1 MNRLSPRKRSL
12 PLAGIAILT
21 HAEEKPKRTVR
32 IRDAMSA
39 GWSPGPRPV
48 ENAG

>member
-1 MNRLSPRKRSL
+1 MNRLPPKRSL
-12 PLAGIAILT
+12 LLAAVAILT
-21 HAEEKPKRTVR
+21 HAEEKPKRTVG

-39 GWSPGPRPV
+39 GWSPGSRPV